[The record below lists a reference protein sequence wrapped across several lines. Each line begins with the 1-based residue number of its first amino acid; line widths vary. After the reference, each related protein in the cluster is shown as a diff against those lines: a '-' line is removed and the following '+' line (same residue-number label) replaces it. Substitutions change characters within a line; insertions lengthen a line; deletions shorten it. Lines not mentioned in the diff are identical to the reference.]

1 MAHADLNRRTFIQTG
16 GLALAAAKSYAFQPA
31 RRPRRVGL
39 IGTGWYGKIDLL
51 RLIQVE
57 PVEVVSLC
65 DVDSHMLAQAAD
77 IVASR
82 QKSGKKPRLFHDY
95 RDMLKEKDLD
105 ICLVAPPDH

>member
-16 GLALAAAKSYAFQPA
+16 GLALAAAKSYAFQPT

-65 DVDSHMLAQAAD
+65 DVDSRMLDEAANT
-77 IVASR
+77 VASR
-82 QKSGKKPRLFHDY
+82 QKSGKKPRTFHDY
-95 RDMLKEKDLD
+95 RDMLKESGLDL
-105 ICLVAPPDH
+105 CLIATP